1 MKKKQRSL
9 LSEELKRYK
18 MISEYS
24 FYKGDE
30 EDNYDIDNLI
40 LGEDDENPDE
50 TDEFTP
56 MGDQGNY
63 SDEGDMDQEPQ
74 PMQQEPA
81 QTTQSAPQAQPQ
93 GDEVELDVTQLVNG
107 TDEVKMTADLSLKKM
122 EEILS
127 QFKELESKLD
137 NMSAMSAKIDN
148 LENEI
153 VTRNPKPVEKL
164 EMRSLNSYPYNIK
177 LSDYWNQK
185 HPGYD
190 PLGSKEEADKEYVLK
205 QSDIEREYSDSDI
218 KNSFKDYEEE
228 EF

>member
-40 LGEDDENPDE
+40 LGEDDENPEE

-56 MGDQGNY
+56 MGDEGNY
-63 SDEGDMDQEPQ
+63 SDEDGMDQEPQ

-81 QTTQSAPQAQPQ
+81 QPAPQMQPQ

-137 NMSAMSAKIDN
+137 SMSAMSAKIDN

-164 EMRSLNSYPYNIK
+164 EMRSLNSYPYSIK

-205 QSDIEREYSDSDI
+205 QSDIDNEYNDSDI
-218 KNSFKDYEEE
+218 KKSFKDYEEE

>member
-1 MKKKQRSL
+1 
-9 LSEELKRYK
+9 

-56 MGDQGNY
+56 MSDQGNY
-63 SDEGDMDQEPQ
+63 SDEEDMDQEPQ

-81 QTTQSAPQAQPQ
+81 QPAPQEQPQ
-93 GDEVELDVTQLVNG
+93 GDEVELDVTELVNG

-137 NMSAMSAKIDN
+137 SMSAMSAKIDN

-164 EMRSLNSYPYNIK
+164 EMRSLNSYPYSIK

-190 PLGSKEEADKEYVLK
+190 PLGSKEEVDKEYVLK
-205 QSDIEREYSDSDI
+205 QSDIDNEYNDSDI
-218 KNSFKDYEEE
+218 KKSFKDYEEE

>member
-1 MKKKQRSL
+1 M
-9 LSEELKRYK
+9 
-18 MISEYS
+18 
-24 FYKGDE
+24 GDE
-30 EDNYDIDNLI
+30 
-40 LGEDDENPDE
+40 
-50 TDEFTP
+50 
-56 MGDQGNY
+56 GNY
-63 SDEGDMDQEPQ
+63 SDEDGMDQEPQ

-81 QTTQSAPQAQPQ
+81 QPAPQMQPQ
-93 GDEVELDVTQLVNG
+93 GDEVELDVTELVNG

-137 NMSAMSAKIDN
+137 SMSAMSAKIDN

-164 EMRSLNSYPYNIK
+164 EMRSLNSYPYSIK

-205 QSDIEREYSDSDI
+205 QSDIDNEYNDSDI

>member
-56 MGDQGNY
+56 MSDQGNY
-63 SDEGDMDQEPQ
+63 SDEEGMDQEPQ

-81 QTTQSAPQAQPQ
+81 QPAPQEQPQ
-93 GDEVELDVTQLVNG
+93 GDEVELDVTELVNG

-137 NMSAMSAKIDN
+137 SMSAMSAKIDN

-164 EMRSLNSYPYNIK
+164 EMRSLNSYPYSIK

-205 QSDIEREYSDSDI
+205 QSDIDNEYNDSDI
-218 KNSFKDYEEE
+218 KKSFKDYEEE